1 MFFRLQ
7 KWYDIILL
15 DKLNKHDK
23 FMWFLMENI
32 DGWVANTNRIEFQG
46 GKVQILK
53 LYGVK
58 YKHHQ
63 TLQE

>member
-1 MFFRLQ
+1 
-7 KWYDIILL
+7 
-15 DKLNKHDK
+15 
-23 FMWFLMENI
+23 MWFLMENI
-32 DGWVANTNRIEFQG
+32 DGWVANTNRIELQG
-46 GKVQILK
+46 GKIQILK